1 MRFLNFGSL
10 NLDMVYQM
18 EHFIRRGETFAASR
32 LDKFAGGKGL
42 NQSIALARAGASVFH
57 AGNIGA
63 DGAPLVEAL
72 REAGVDTGYVRMV
85 EEVTGHA
92 VIQVDKAGENSI
104 ILYTG
109 ANGAVTS
116 EQIDSVLADFGTGD
130 YLILQNEI
138 NRIGEIMEKA
148 YAAGLSIVLNP
159 SPMDESIRALP
170 LEKVSVFLLN
180 EIEGAELS
188 GECDEE
194 RILDTLT
201 QRYPHAQFVLTLG
214 GRGCIYAKGAQ
225 RVRQGIYK
233 VEAVD
238 TTAAGDTFTGYFMS
252 TLAEKKD
259 PVQALDMAAR
269 ASALAVSRKGAS
281 PSIPHRAEVERAAL
295 HKAEE

>member
-18 EHFIRRGETFAASR
+18 EHFIRKGETFAASR

-42 NQSIALARAGASVFH
+42 NQSIALAKAGASVFH

-63 DGAPLVEAL
+63 DGAPLIQAL
-72 REAGVDTGYVRMV
+72 REAGVDTRYVRTV

-92 VIQVDKAGENSI
+92 VIQVDRTGENSI

-116 EQIDSVLADFGTGD
+116 EQIDSVLADFGKGD

-138 NRIGEIMEKA
+138 GRIGEIMEKA

-159 SPMDESIRALP
+159 SPMNESIRALP

-180 EIEGAELS
+180 AE
-188 GECDEE
+188 
-194 RILDTLT
+194 
-201 QRYPHAQFVLTLG
+201 FVLTLG
-214 GRGCIYAKGAQ
+214 GRGSVYAKGAQ
-225 RVRQGIYK
+225 RIKQGIYK
-233 VEAVD
+233 VNTVD

-252 TLAEKKD
+252 TLAETKN
-259 PVQALDMAAR
+259 PACALDMAAR
-269 ASALAVSRKGAS
+269 ASALAVSQKGAA
-281 PSIPHRAEVERAAL
+281 PSIPYKHEVEQAKL
-295 HKAEE
+295 CKAEE

>member
-18 EHFIRRGETFAASR
+18 EHFIRKGETFAASR

-42 NQSIALARAGASVFH
+42 NQSIALAKAGASVLH

-63 DGAPLVEAL
+63 DGAPLIQAL
-72 REAGVDTGYVRMV
+72 REAGVDTRYVRTV

-92 VIQVDKAGENSI
+92 VIQVDRTGENSI

-116 EQIDSVLADFGTGD
+116 EQIDSVLADFGKGD

-138 NRIGEIMEKA
+138 GRIGEIMEKA

-159 SPMDESIRALP
+159 SPMNESIRALP

-180 EIEGAELS
+180 EIEGTELS
-188 GECDEE
+188 GESEE
-194 RILDTLT
+194 DGILDALA
-201 QRYPHAQFVLTLG
+201 QKYPDAEFVLTLG
-214 GRGCIYAKGAQ
+214 GRGSVYAKGAQ
-225 RVRQGIYK
+225 RIKQGIYK
-233 VEAVD
+233 VNTVD

-252 TLAEKKD
+252 TLAETKN
-259 PVQALDMAAR
+259 PACALDMAAR
-269 ASALAVSRKGAS
+269 ASALAVSQKGAA
-281 PSIPHRAEVERAAL
+281 PSIPYKHEVEQAKL
-295 HKAEE
+295 CKAEE